1 MILKI
6 ILLSFYAF
14 SDELVHANTPLDDDK
29 NEDGIMNH
37 ESLLITEF
45 GLFHQYHLICNNQE
59 HWSKNIWDQMYTEKE
74 MKTLRYYL
82 NYRCVAIYTPHKA
95 NKWTSVISSAIK
107 LSTKVIKNIKS
118 TCQEEE
124 HVNKHIV
131 MMLQENIRLW
141 RIKHMNI
148 CLCQTMMNWSSF
160 NIKILAFDHSWI
172 SINIHHYHHNSKHSY
187 HPS

>member
-1 MILKI
+1 
-6 ILLSFYAF
+6 
-14 SDELVHANTPLDDDK
+14 
-29 NEDGIMNH
+29 
-37 ESLLITEF
+37 
-45 GLFHQYHLICNNQE
+45 
-59 HWSKNIWDQMYTEKE
+59 MYNEKE
-74 MKTLRYYL
+74 METLRYYL

-107 LSTKVIKNIKS
+107 LSTRVIKNIKS

-131 MMLQENIRLW
+131 MMLHEKIRLW

-172 SINIHHYHHNSKHSY
+172 SINIHHYHLNVQIIHQMLTSYLLLLGKKLILSNWPLHTRYSHSFKCGIL
-187 HPS
+187 

>member
-1 MILKI
+1 
-6 ILLSFYAF
+6 
-14 SDELVHANTPLDDDK
+14 
-29 NEDGIMNH
+29 MNR
-37 ESLLITEF
+37 ERLFITEF
-45 GLFHQYHLICNNQE
+45 GLFHQYHLICINQE
-59 HWSKNIWDQMYTEKE
+59 HWSENIWDQMYNEKE

-107 LSTKVIKNIKS
+107 LSTRVIKNIKS
-118 TCQEEE
+118 ACQEEE

-131 MMLQENIRLW
+131 MMLHEKIRLW

-160 NIKILAFDHSWI
+160 NIKVWHSIIVESASI
-172 SINIHHYHHNSKHSY
+172 SIIITKTQNIHIIHHKMTSHSCWFR
-187 HPS
+187 